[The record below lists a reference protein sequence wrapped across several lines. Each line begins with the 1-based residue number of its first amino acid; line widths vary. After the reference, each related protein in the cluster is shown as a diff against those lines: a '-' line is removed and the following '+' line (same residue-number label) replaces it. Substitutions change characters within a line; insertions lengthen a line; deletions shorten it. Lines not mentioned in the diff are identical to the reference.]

1 MSHEGGGVED
11 QSMEVPVSE
20 HARKCV
26 LCDMAL
32 NDLYNIDIE
41 TMNSYITKNIG
52 KTHPQKIAD
61 DIYEVLK
68 AKLPENVMQHV
79 TREKIVEHIEVHMTH
94 PTVVMTNVVRD
105 LLQIA
110 KTAKASSTIRCEEN
124 HIEMIDSKAVNLYLK
139 TIGELQSALRHDALR
154 PASKSL

>member
-1 MSHEGGGVED
+1 
-11 QSMEVPVSE
+11 
-20 HARKCV
+20 
-26 LCDMAL
+26 
-32 NDLYNIDIE
+32 
-41 TMNSYITKNIG
+41 
-52 KTHPQKIAD
+52 
-61 DIYEVLK
+61 
-68 AKLPENVMQHV
+68 MQHV

-154 PASKSL
+154 PGVQVINLPRGFFENIQILYSHELAAAIRLWIPGYLL